1 MPLPSVDTTPSEPA
15 APLVVGLTLS
25 STAHSGKGP
34 RLGIGNT
41 LMGAPSRTAS
51 APVAGSMARG
61 EVTQP
66 GDGAPAGDGKGP
78 TPAAL
83 QTRVTPHYPPAAKR
97 DGVEGVVVLFITINE
112 KGRVDSARVLR
123 GIGSG
128 LDESALDAARTTTWF
143 PATIDGQPVRSTRRF
158 NVRFSLHI

>member
-1 MPLPSVDTTPSEPA
+1 LSSADRVRRLPSVISPLQVETP
-15 APLVVGLTLS
+15 GL
-25 STAHSGKGP
+25 
-34 RLGIGNT
+34 
-41 LMGAPSRTAS
+41 
-51 APVAGSMARG
+51 
-61 EVTQP
+61 
-66 GDGAPAGDGKGP
+66 GDGKGP